1 MLKFL
6 PIMLL
11 SIAQKS
17 PITLANIILSMQ
29 ANFMI
34 LTCLLTFVTNCS
46 SPYIMQALCLM
57 LSNAYYAKTY
67 AGLGI
72 IIDTI
77 GIVRYSIYGIVTF
90 MISLCITTVR
100 LL

>member
-1 MLKFL
+1 M
-6 PIMLL
+6 PE
-11 SIAQKS
+11 
-17 PITLANIILSMQ
+17 
-29 ANFMI
+29 NFMI
-34 LTCLLTFVTNCS
+34 LTCLLTFVTDCS
-46 SPYIMQALCLM
+46 SLSIMQALCLM

-67 AGLGI
+67 ASIIGLGI

-77 GIVRYSIYGIVTF
+77 GIVRYSIYGIITF